1 MPGDIRSV
9 ARDEKGR
16 SERRWA
22 ASFAGLFVLS
32 ANRRLVRVVVWA
44 AVFSAMLIAGGVIL
58 SVVVGDDLSRQ
69 NDAGIGEYEKLTKRS
84 LELIAQLE
92 RQVTAEA
99 CSPAFLDG
107 MRKLAFL
114 PDGINSIL
122 YAQDGVIACTS
133 NAGKLARKVEFGAP
147 DLAASETAANLDIWF
162 DRPQGPLG
170 LPGEIGTIVGGN
182 GFLVTMPEISAPE
195 GAFGTSSR
203 EVVFRVDDER
213 WVSRGGRK
221 GLYAAAAKVG
231 ISGFNWAEW
240 SFYGRDCGELGLY
253 CAASRA
259 PLSDVITSRP
269 FQIGGYLAFAGI
281 VAFFVGG
288 LADRGMRSY
297 WSLPQRFVRGL
308 TAERV
313 ECVYQPVVQM
323 ETGAIVGIEV
333 LSRWRDADGRL
344 VFPDTFLP
352 IVNDRGLSR
361 RLTEIVIGKARRE
374 LAQHLPANM
383 ELQVAFNI
391 SPRDYKYDFLRPLFD
406 GHEPDTARLGYI
418 VEIVET
424 ESFDL
429 SSIKLEMMRL
439 RRQGVRTY
447 IDDFG
452 VGFSNIGNLAE
463 LPIDGVKL
471 DRGFSMAPDGSL
483 WANMLPRALE
493 LVGSAGHR
501 VVVEGVETAERF
513 EMLKKNRHAT
523 FAQGYFIA
531 RPMPVKAL
539 VTFLRS
545 YPASGPAGTEETVT
559 ASAPNIVDFGRL
571 KR

>member
-1 MPGDIRSV
+1 MAIGEGKR
-9 ARDEKGR
+9 RDGR
-16 SERRWA
+16 KI
-22 ASFAGLFVLS
+22 ASFAGLVVLFG
-32 ANRRLVRVVVWA
+32 NRRLVRM
-44 AVFSAMLIAGGVIL
+44 AVLTATFVMMLGVGGAIL
-58 SVVVGDDLSRQ
+58 SIMVGDDLSRQ
-69 NDAGIGEYEKLTKRS
+69 NDAGIGEYEVLTIRS
-84 LELIAQLE
+84 FELITLLE

-99 CSPAFLDG
+99 CSPAFLEG

-133 NAGKLARKVEFGAP
+133 NAGKLEAPVIIGEP
-147 DLAASETAANLDIWF
+147 DLAASESGATFDIWF
-162 DRPQGPLG
+162 DRPQGALG
-170 LPGEIGTIVGGN
+170 LPGETGTIVGGD
-182 GFLVTMPEISAPE
+182 GFLVTMPEISAP
-195 GAFGTSSR
+195 ASLFGKSSR
-203 EVVFRVDDER
+203 EVVFRVDDET
-213 WVSRGGRK
+213 WISRGGRA
-221 GLYAAAAKVG
+221 GLYAVAGMAGAG
-231 ISGFNWAEW
+231 GFNWADW
-240 SFYGRDCGELGLY
+240 SFYGRDCGESGLY

-259 PLSDVITSRP
+259 PLSSVISSRP
-269 FQIGGYLAFAGI
+269 FEIGGFLAFSGI
-281 VAFFVGG
+281 VALFVGG

-297 WSLPQRFVRGL
+297 WSLAARFVRGL
-308 TAERV
+308 TPERM
-313 ECVYQPVVQM
+313 ECVYQPVVRM
-323 ETGAIVGIEV
+323 ETGEIVGVEV
-333 LSRWRDADGRL
+333 LSRWRDADGRV

-352 IVNDRGLSR
+352 IVNERGLSR
-361 RLTEIVIGKARRE
+361 RLTEIVIGKARQE
-374 LAQHLPANM
+374 LGQHLPAEK

-406 GHEPDTARLGYI
+406 GHEPGTARLGFI
-418 VEIVET
+418 LEIVET

-493 LVGSAGHR
+493 LIGSAGHR
-501 VVVEGVETAERF
+501 VVVEGVETGERF

-531 RPMPVKAL
+531 RPMPVEAL
-539 VTFLRS
+539 VAFLKT
-545 YPASGPAGTEETVT
+545 YPGNGPAGELQPVT
-559 ASAPNIVDFGRL
+559 ASALNIVDFGRL